1 MNFLLAVIFS
11 RLINSLTLCLHIGN
25 FLFFLVPLLLYA
37 SIVAGHAGKLVF
49 GLLGD
54 NDVPTV
60 CMVGRFHFYE
70 GFALTQTT
78 YPIRLMSLL
87 GVETLIGKPAT
98 NSDNAFVFLV
108 TFPPTC
114 FRLFVCLFVWLPFLF
129 LLPLPCLPAIAIAMF
144 TCPAIF
150 FIFHG
155 GPSFSLYFLFFISFE
170 HPKIHG

>member
-1 MNFLLAVIFS
+1 M
-11 RLINSLTLCLHIGN
+11 
-25 FLFFLVPLLLYA
+25 LLYA

-87 GVETLIGKPAT
+87 GVETLIGKQG
-98 NSDNAFVFLV
+98 NNQL
-108 TFPPTC
+108 
-114 FRLFVCLFVWLPFLF
+114 
-129 LLPLPCLPAIAIAMF
+129 
-144 TCPAIF
+144 
-150 FIFHG
+150 
-155 GPSFSLYFLFFISFE
+155 
-170 HPKIHG
+170 